1 MDYDFSLRP
10 NLYAEIEYMGE
21 TLYQSGNKLRREYVL
36 FDATGN
42 DHLPKNGV
50 AYLFTGTQ
58 EIVEFSDDDGMYRYP
73 CPGQFYRIQM
83 EEISS
88 AAFNGLEI
96 FADEMTA
103 SQFRHHTSIRRVNG
117 LHVLEQG
124 KYIDLYSAPFT
135 LFLKLPDG
143 ENQLRYQISIN
154 GTRYGSA
161 SWSKAMKDT

>member
-103 SQFRHHTSIRRVNG
+103 SQFRHHTPSDV
-117 LHVLEQG
+117 
-124 KYIDLYSAPFT
+124 
-135 LFLKLPDG
+135 
-143 ENQLRYQISIN
+143 
-154 GTRYGSA
+154 
-161 SWSKAMKDT
+161 